1 MGAQGTTMIDFGA
14 FPGSTYTTVAVTG
27 QGSILTGS
35 LAQAEIRPVATGDH
49 SIEEHMAAPIKL
61 WAANIVAGTGFTIHA
76 LVVYPIADTNG
87 VAIRMYGQFNVFWVW
102 N

>member
-1 MGAQGTTMIDFGA
+1 MGAQGTAVIDFGA
-14 FPGSTYTTVAVTG
+14 FPGSTHATVAVTG
-27 QGSILTGS
+27 QGGILTGS

-61 WAANIVAGTGFTIHA
+61 WAAEIVAGTGFTVHG
-76 LVVYPIADTNG
+76 LVVWPTGTSDG
-87 VAIRMYGQFNVFWVW
+87 KGLRMYGQFNVFWVW